1 MSWKYIF
8 IAVFATVILAFSFF
22 ASSRIKKPIKI
33 ALTIVWCACAAL
45 LLWKG
50 IKTLDIRI
58 LLLFL
63 FSDLFGLSAG
73 CISTLISSQK
83 ASEKRA
89 EDLKQALAR
98 SPKLR
103 EAVSAASDGLS
114 ALIDCCAR
122 YNCIVLQREGGGTFL
137 IAGGVIYARTTE
149 CFGLVTNDVTSEP
162 FFFTAKMFLQQT
174 YSTRQSSV
182 VGRAVAGGI
191 IAGGAGA
198 VAGAISAANKNAR
211 GGVTQTGYS
220 YGGYYLS
227 VKDPIKRRRDP
238 IASVYISNKVI
249 ERIGYPSMLS
259 RNKRNEKEGYVEF
272 KGFRGAYNTEGDI
285 QQLINY
291 INAVLNMSLED

>member
-137 IAGGVIYARTTE
+137 IARGPKLTDVGLGGQYATQIIAKSADVIQSGNSYTLPPGEYSMILEGRVNGRGWQDSAYGFAIQCWINSSFVVNYTGQAPAYSPRTTRKE
-149 CFGLVTNDVTSEP
+149 YNFSLDAPGT
-162 FFFTAKMFLQQT
+162 
-174 YSTRQSSV
+174 
-182 VGRAVAGGI
+182 
-191 IAGGAGA
+191 
-198 VAGAISAANKNAR
+198 ISAFVKQDSNM
-211 GGVTQTGYS
+211 VSYEDSYVMSVFVITGY
-220 YGGYYLS
+220 
-227 VKDPIKRRRDP
+227 
-238 IASVYISNKVI
+238 
-249 ERIGYPSMLS
+249 E
-259 RNKRNEKEGYVEF
+259 
-272 KGFRGAYNTEGDI
+272 
-285 QQLINY
+285 
-291 INAVLNMSLED
+291 